1 MKNFKIYKV
10 LKEIIYNT
18 YLIGGLIM
26 IEETKKENEQEPK
39 ISTVTSEQIVLNK
52 FTNWEHDEYAQKTLM
67 KMGYDLNRIKSV
79 IAYIEEDE
87 KGNKKV
93 KLKVNLKPI
102 STSSSTNNFK
112 DKIQS
117 NDTVIKLK
125 DKIKELKEKYLG
137 KHKQ

>member
-1 MKNFKIYKV
+1 
-10 LKEIIYNT
+10 
-18 YLIGGLIM
+18 M
-26 IEETKKENEQEPK
+26 IEETEKEKEQEPK
-39 ISTVTSEQIVLNK
+39 ISTMTSEQIVLNK
-52 FTNWEHDEYAQKTLM
+52 FVNWEKDDYAQKTLM

-87 KGNKKV
+87 KGNRKV

-102 STSSSTNNFK
+102 SATSSTNNFK

-117 NDTVIKLK
+117 NDTIIKLK

-137 KHKQ
+137 KH